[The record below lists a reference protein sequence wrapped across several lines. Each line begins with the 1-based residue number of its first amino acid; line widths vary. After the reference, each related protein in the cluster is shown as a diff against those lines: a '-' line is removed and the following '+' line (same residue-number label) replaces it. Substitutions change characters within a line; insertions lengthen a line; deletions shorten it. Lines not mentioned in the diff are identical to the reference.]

1 MAENVFIGTRWMWL
15 ETCCHSSCKTVF
27 AMSDE
32 IHAASLQRR
41 EKFSFYCPNGHEQWY
56 VTGETEVEKMRRER
70 DAAVQRVAQWQD
82 YEREARERA
91 ERAERRV
98 AAAKGQVTKLKKR
111 ASNGVCPCCN
121 RTFADLARHMAGK
134 HPGFVAEPQAA
145 DLVVN

>member
-1 MAENVFIGTRWMWL
+1 MASEIRVGHRTMWL
-15 ETCCHSSCKTVF
+15 ETCCRADCRATF

-32 IHAASLQRR
+32 QHAIAMERR
-41 EKFSFYCPNGHEQWY
+41 EDFKFYCPNGHGQWY
-56 VTGETEVEKMRRER
+56 VSGETEAEKLRRER
-70 DAAVQRVAQWQD
+70 DRAVQQLAEWQD

-111 ASNGVCPCCN
+111 ASHGVCPCCS